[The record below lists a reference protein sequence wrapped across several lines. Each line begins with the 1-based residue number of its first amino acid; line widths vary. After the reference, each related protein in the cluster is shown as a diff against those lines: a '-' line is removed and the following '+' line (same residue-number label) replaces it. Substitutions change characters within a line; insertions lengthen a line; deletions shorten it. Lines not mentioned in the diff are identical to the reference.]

1 MLHRLVSVPPLK
13 GISLTSIKQEET
25 HIRVDYTIIFP
36 VSAAVC
42 TSLSQTDRYTAR
54 HAKIRS
60 AVGAGVGGALFNHLI
75 L

>member
-1 MLHRLVSVPPLK
+1 MTA
-13 GISLTSIKQEET
+13 IIQEET
-25 HIRVDYTIIFP
+25 HIRVDYTVIFP

-42 TSLSQTDRYTAR
+42 TSLSETDRYTVT